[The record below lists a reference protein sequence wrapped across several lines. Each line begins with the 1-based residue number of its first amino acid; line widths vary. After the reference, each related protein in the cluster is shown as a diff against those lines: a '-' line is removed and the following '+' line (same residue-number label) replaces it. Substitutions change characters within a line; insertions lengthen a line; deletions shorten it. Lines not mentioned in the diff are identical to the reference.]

1 MVWRI
6 EEEDGRSLLTDKAG
20 ELGLKKI
27 EARNDRVDEEED
39 EAGNSGAGKTESSS
53 ESSPAKMDA
62 KRT

>member
-1 MVWRI
+1 
-6 EEEDGRSLLTDKAG
+6 LLTDKAG

-27 EARNDRVDEEED
+27 EARNDRVEEGGE
-39 EAGNSGAGKTESSS
+39 ETGNSGAGKTESSS